1 MILINTS
8 MASLFKGFSTVD
20 KNRAPFTL
28 VNEDLVKRDLLNHLY
43 TKKGERVMEPEFGTI
58 IWDLVMEQKT
68 ELVEEQIKEDIQR
81 IIDLDP
87 RVSLIETKLL
97 TSDHSIRAE
106 VVLRYE
112 VLNTEDIL
120 YLDYISNDDGV

>member
-1 MILINTS
+1 

-97 TSDHSIRAE
+97 TSDHSIREE